1 MASDVSSETGRDR
14 VLRCAAELF
23 LARGY
28 AETSLRAIA
37 GEAGMQPASIYHH
50 FESKDHLLTEILD
63 KGMDAIMEAFHEAAE
78 KAAGVEDGRL
88 RLQAHVAGH
97 LHALF
102 AHQAFTAAHITVFPF
117 IPEEVRAA
125 AVPRRDEY
133 EALWTAL
140 IKDVATRLPRQA
152 ITYTRLSL
160 MGAMNSTLHWFD
172 PKNGTVDKLAA
183 ATVATLW
190 NGMSSH
196 Q

>member
-1 MASDVSSETGRDR
+1 MSTASKKREMASDVSSETGRDR

-102 AHQAFTAAHITVFPF
+102 AHQAFTAAHITCLLYTSPS
-117 IPEEVRAA
+117 
-125 AVPRRDEY
+125 PRDQRGS
-133 EALWTAL
+133 
-140 IKDVATRLPRQA
+140 RMP
-152 ITYTRLSL
+152 
-160 MGAMNSTLHWFD
+160 
-172 PKNGTVDKLAA
+172 
-183 ATVATLW
+183 
-190 NGMSSH
+190 SSA
-196 Q
+196 